1 MISKLRAFAN
11 LDRYR
16 NSLAKN
22 NLALRQRADLFRN
35 FTFLSLIVLLISIY
49 QYPFENW
56 KYPFCYYLFF
66 GLFMVLYIN
75 YFLLNFY
82 FKPRI
87 FYWVTVVIMLLL
99 LHVSTYF
106 TGGLKNSGTSYIL
119 CIILYSYM
127 LLGKSGG
134 MAATLYGILHVIY
147 FFLVEEY
154 TTWADYSLI
163 KNDAHLIN
171 IDYLATFIVS
181 ILIIRNQSNYLE
193 RTKNEIITDI
203 IQSKNQ
209 LIQSELKALRAQM
222 NPHFVFNVL
231 NSIQYYITHNKVE
244 KADAYLTKFSRLMRK
259 VLDNSSS
266 SFITLENE
274 LTALTIYLDLE
285 KLRFEDKFDYTVSA
299 PALAIQ
305 KQTYL
310 PAMII
315 QPFAENAILHAF
327 TEMKTGGKL
336 DILFEVD
343 NKKTI
348 CTITDNG
355 KGYHFNKDGS
365 WSGDANN
372 HKSKGQELVQDR
384 INAINELY
392 NCNITLQIIN
402 LENVGSKGTQI
413 KIIIPLINFKYDT
426 SNQ

>member
-1 MISKLRAFAN
+1 
-11 LDRYR
+11 
-16 NSLAKN
+16 
-22 NLALRQRADLFRN
+22 
-35 FTFLSLIVLLISIY
+35 
-49 QYPFENW
+49 
-56 KYPFCYYLFF
+56 
-66 GLFMVLYIN
+66 
-75 YFLLNFY
+75 
-82 FKPRI
+82 
-87 FYWVTVVIMLLL
+87 
-99 LHVSTYF
+99 
-106 TGGLKNSGTSYIL
+106 
-119 CIILYSYM
+119 M

-203 IQSKNQ
+203 IHSKNQ

-372 HKSKGQELVQDR
+372 HKSKGQELVLDR